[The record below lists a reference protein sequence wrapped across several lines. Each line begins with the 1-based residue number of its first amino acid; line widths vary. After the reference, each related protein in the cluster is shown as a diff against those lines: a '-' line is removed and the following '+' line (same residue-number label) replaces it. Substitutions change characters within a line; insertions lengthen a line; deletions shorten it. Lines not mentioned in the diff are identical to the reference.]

1 MRKSLEQAWHEIST
15 DLDEVLD
22 LDPQGRQAWLAT
34 LEMRDPDR
42 ANRIRTYLQ
51 DLARLESDN
60 FLGDALPLLLWKRN
74 DS

>member
-34 LEMRDPDR
+34 LKMRDPDR
-42 ANRIRTYLQ
+42 ADRIRTYLQ